1 MADTA
6 GWILI
11 GLVALAYVRS
21 RQTQLTPAE
30 VLLKGPTAEAEVD
43 PTRWR
48 HDGTQPNLWT
58 RGNGITSPD
67 ETVGALRQF
76 L

>member
-11 GLVALAYVRS
+11 GLVMLAYVRS
-21 RQTQLTPAE
+21 KQTQLVPAT
-30 VLLKGPTAEAEVD
+30 VLAGPSAEAEVD

-58 RGNGITSPD
+58 RGNGITTPD
-67 ETVGALRQF
+67 ETVGALRAF